1 MHQPASTL
9 SFVLLCLVTATMI
22 LRPAEL
28 VKPLASLP
36 IYEVLILATILSA
49 HRNLLQQFKP
59 SSLVK
64 QPVTLCLIGVAVAIP
79 ISQLTHSYVGGAIEG
94 LTEFIKAAMLF
105 PLLVAIIDRWNR
117 FERFIKIVAIL
128 ASVMVFFCTIDYL
141 GIVDLEFIK
150 HASESYGTTASGDDI
165 RIKRMT
171 GPGIFSDP
179 NDISL
184 LIVAAATIGCAFLVD
199 RQQGPLRI
207 LWLAPLAVLVTGL
220 VCTKSRG
227 GMLAA
232 GAAFGITMMFRY
244 GKKTA
249 LVLGALAIVALPLVA
264 GRQANIDI
272 SDGTGHDRLLLWR
285 EGLVALRSFDL
296 FFGVGHGTYEDIAGL
311 VAHNSYVHAFV
322 ELGLFG
328 GTCFFG
334 MIFFCALGLFRL
346 NRPEFEIADERQ
358 ARFLPYMAAIGASW
372 AVGLL
377 TLSRCYT
384 VSTLMIFGLGAAF
397 LNLAGWNL
405 RPRRLVLAWD
415 KPHIL
420 RLGVTSFGLFVV
432 LNLFVRFAA

>member
-1 MHQPASTL
+1 MNKSASNL

-28 VKPLASLP
+28 VKSLANLP
-36 IYEVLILATILSA
+36 IYEALIAATILTA
-49 HRNLLQQFKP
+49 HMSLLQHFKP
-59 SSLVK
+59 SSLMK
-64 QPVTLCLIGVAVAIP
+64 QPITLCLVGVAIAIP
-79 ISQLTHSYVGGAIEG
+79 LSHLTHGYFGGAVDG

-105 PLLVAIIDRWNR
+105 PLLVAILDRWSR
-117 FERFIKIVAIL
+117 FECYVKVVAIL
-128 ASVMVFFCTIDYL
+128 STVMVLFCTVDYL
-141 GIVDLEFIK
+141 GIWDLEFIK
-150 HASESYGTTASGDDI
+150 HASESYGTNAAGDDI

-184 LIVAAATIGCAFLVD
+184 LIVAAGIICFSFLFD
-199 RQQGPLRI
+199 RQQGPLRV
-207 LWLAPLAVLVTGL
+207 LWLGPLVVLVTGL
-220 VCTKSRG
+220 GCTKSRG
-227 GMLAA
+227 GILAA
-232 GAAFGITMMFRY
+232 GAAFGILMLFRY

-249 LVLGALAIVALPLVA
+249 ITLGILAVIVLPLVA

-285 EGLVALRSFDL
+285 EGLVALRSVDL
-296 FFGVGHGTYEDIAGL
+296 FFGVGRGMYEDLAGL

-328 GTCFFG
+328 GTMFFG
-334 MIFFCALGLFRL
+334 MFFFSALGLFRL
-346 NRPEFEIADERQ
+346 NRPDYEISHEGQ
-358 ARFLPYMAAIGASW
+358 ARFLPYMAAIGASF

-384 VSTLMIFGLGAAF
+384 VSTLLILGLGAAY
-397 LNLAGWNL
+397 LNLAGWHL

-415 KPHIL
+415 KRHAL
-420 RLGVTSFGLFVV
+420 QLGTASLALFIA

>member
-1 MHQPASTL
+1 MNQPAST
-9 SFVLLCLVTATMI
+9 SAFVLLCLVTATMI

-28 VKPLASLP
+28 VRPLASLP
-36 IYEVLILATILSA
+36 IYEVLILATIVAA
-49 HRNLLQQFKP
+49 HRNLLQLFKP
-59 SSLVK
+59 SSLLK
-64 QPVTLCLIGVAVAIP
+64 QPVCICLIGVAIAIP
-79 ISQLTHSYVGGAIEG
+79 ISQLTHSYVGGAVEG
-94 LTEFIKAAMLF
+94 FTEFIKAAMLF
-105 PLLVAIIDRWNR
+105 PLLVAILDRWSR
-117 FERFIKIVAIL
+117 FERFIKIVALL
-128 ASVMVFFCTIDYL
+128 ATLMVLFCTIDYL
-141 GIVDLEFIK
+141 GIWDLEFIK

-184 LIVAAATIGCAFLVD
+184 LIVAATTIGCAFMLD
-199 RQQGPLRI
+199 REQGPQRI
-207 LWLAPLAVLVTGL
+207 LWLAPLAILVTGL

-232 GAAFGITMMFRY
+232 GAAFGITLLFRY

-249 LVLGALAIVALPLVA
+249 FALGALAIVALPLVA
-264 GRQANIDI
+264 GRQAKIDI

-285 EGLVALRSFDL
+285 EGLVALRSADL

-322 ELGLFG
+322 ELGIFG
-328 GTCFFG
+328 GTFFFG
-334 MIFFCALGLFRL
+334 MVFFSALGLFRL
-346 NRPEFEIADERQ
+346 NRPDYEIADERQ
-358 ARFLPYMAAIGASW
+358 ARFLPFMAAIGASW

-384 VSTLMIFGLGAAF
+384 VSTLMIFGLGAAY

-415 KPHIL
+415 TPHCL
-420 RLGVTSFGLFVV
+420 RLATASFGLFVV
-432 LNLFVRFAA
+432 LNLFVRVAA